1 MANYTLEAS
10 QIIRLAKNTKV
21 LDEHAKFLTALTEI
35 DELLLKLLT
44 AETADVPLL
53 IQQMR
58 DTMPP
63 SIVVT
68 RKEKVE

>member
-1 MANYTLEAS
+1 MGL
-10 QIIRLAKNTKV
+10 
-21 LDEHAKFLTALTEI
+21 LDEHAEYLTALTRI

-44 AETADVPLL
+44 AETADVPLI

-63 SIVVT
+63 SIVAT